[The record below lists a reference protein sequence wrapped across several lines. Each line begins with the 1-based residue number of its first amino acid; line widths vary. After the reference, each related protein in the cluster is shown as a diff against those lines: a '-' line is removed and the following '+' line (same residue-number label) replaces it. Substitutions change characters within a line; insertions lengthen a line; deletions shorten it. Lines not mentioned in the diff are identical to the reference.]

1 MAVHLKIRIP
11 VYKKNEWGS
20 FDRKGKLEISS
31 DVEAISEGYAALK
44 KEIDQLVSEM
54 DGSIRLAAS
63 LNEIELETITATQTL
78 ERLKR
83 DISKATRHYES
94 LKLFLKQF
102 GVDTQASRL
111 TFDERLRLESSSEAA
126 VEVLSQNSEVF

>member
-1 MAVHLKIRIP
+1 MAVHLKINLPI
-11 VYKKNEWGS
+11 YKKNEWGS

-54 DGSIRLAAS
+54 DGSIRLAGS
-63 LNEIELETITATQTL
+63 LNEMETEIITATQTL

-83 DISKATRHYES
+83 DIIQATRHYES

-102 GVDTQASRL
+102 GVDTQVSRL
-111 TFDERLRLESSSEAA
+111 TFDEGLRLESSSEAA
-126 VEVLSQNSEVF
+126 G